1 MSGRYTLSTFY
12 KSREW
17 GKLLS
22 VIRTE
27 WINEQGEIICAYC
40 GKPIVKKYDCIGHHK
55 IPLTEDNVNDVSIS
69 LNPENIDLLHHRCHN
84 KIHNKLGYTDKR
96 VYLVWGSPLAGKS
109 SWVKQAAGEGDLIVD
124 MDAIWQCV
132 SGCDKYQKPG
142 RLKSVV
148 FGVRD
153 TLIEMIRYRR
163 GKWLNAYIIGG
174 YPFSGERERM
184 LDTLRR
190 LKSVVFGVRDTL
202 IEMIRYRRGKW
213 LNAYIIGGYPFSG
226 ERERMLDTLNA
237 ESIFIDTSESEC
249 RQRLEECNDG
259 RNKEEWEEYI
269 SDWWE
274 KFSPIAPHSL
284 DS

>member
-1 MSGRYTLSTFY
+1 MSGRYTLGTFY

-17 GKLLS
+17 EKLLS
-22 VIRTE
+22 VIRAE
-27 WINEQGEIICAYC
+27 RLNEQGEIICAYC
-40 GKPIVKKYDCIGHHK
+40 GKSIVQKYDCIGHHK
-55 IPLTEDNVNDVSIS
+55 IPLTEENVNDVSIS

-84 KIHNKLGYTDKR
+84 KIHNKLGYTNKR

-132 SGCDKYQKPG
+132 SGCDKYEKPG

-153 TLIEMIRYRR
+153 TLIEMVRYRR

-184 LDTLRR
+184 LD
-190 LKSVVFGVRDTL
+190 
-202 IEMIRYRRGKW
+202 
-213 LNAYIIGGYPFSG
+213 A
-226 ERERMLDTLNA
+226 LNA
-237 ESIFIDTSESEC
+237 ESIFIDTSENEC
-249 RQRLEECNDG
+249 RQRLIECNDG
-259 RNKEEWEEYI
+259 RNKEEWEKYI

-274 KFSPIAPHSL
+274 KFSPGAPHPL
-284 DS
+284 EL

>member
-184 LDTLRR
+184 LDTL
-190 LKSVVFGVRDTL
+190 
-202 IEMIRYRRGKW
+202 
-213 LNAYIIGGYPFSG
+213 
-226 ERERMLDTLNA
+226 NA

-274 KFSPIAPHSL
+274 KFSSGVPHPL
-284 DS
+284 EL

>member
-1 MSGRYTLSTFY
+1 M
-12 KSREW
+12 
-17 GKLLS
+17 
-22 VIRTE
+22 
-27 WINEQGEIICAYC
+27 
-40 GKPIVKKYDCIGHHK
+40 
-55 IPLTEDNVNDVSIS
+55 
-69 LNPENIDLLHHRCHN
+69 
-84 KIHNKLGYTDKR
+84 
-96 VYLVWGSPLAGKS
+96 WGSPLAGKS

-142 RLKSVV
+142 
-148 FGVRD
+148 
-153 TLIEMIRYRR
+153 
-163 GKWLNAYIIGG
+163 
-174 YPFSGERERM
+174 
-184 LDTLRR
+184 R